1 MRRGTTRA
9 LVAGWAVLAVA
20 GWATA
25 QWLGEVTATSGPAPV
40 TPPSSAAEP
49 GPQPEYDCEELRAAA
64 KRSPGAQEVPGVPE
78 TAKRPPGADDAPPA
92 TPTPSRSTP
101 LRVTPVPRP
110 PNPWDSAYPSGAAAS
125 PSEKY
130 VPPDGQPTA
139 RLVQVICDT
148 AEFRTD
154 AEE

>member
-9 LVAGWAVLAVA
+9 LVAGWVVLAAA
-20 GWATA
+20 GWTTA
-25 QWLGEVTATSGPAPV
+25 QWLGEPTATSGPAPV

-49 GPQPEYDCEELRAAA
+49 GPQPEYDCEELTASA
-64 KRSPGAQEVPGVPE
+64 KRSPGGTE
-78 TAKRPPGADDAPPA
+78 TVKRPPAVPESSPEA
-92 TPTPSRSTP
+92 TSPSAVPSPP
-101 LRVTPVPRP
+101 LRVTPISDP
-110 PNPWDSAYPSGAAAS
+110 PDPWNSADPSAGPTP

-130 VPPDGQPTA
+130 VPPDDRTTA

-148 AEFRTD
+148 AEFTTE